1 MTNKSE
7 ADSKEI
13 YDNFKEVAKKHKER
27 IVSVEFNLTVGIGQ
41 QFSELMKAK
50 KFNTETVKDHEILM
64 LVPREMGMVK
74 IWYDGDLTDFKTLNR
89 WVKNVKNGELKPK
102 LRSKKISQEEI

>member
-1 MTNKSE
+1 
-7 ADSKEI
+7 
-13 YDNFKEVAKKHKER
+13 
-27 IVSVEFNLTVGIGQ
+27 
-41 QFSELMKAK
+41 MKAK

-89 WVKNVKNGELKPK
+89 WVKKVKDANQFVYFVIENANFCHILHK
-102 LRSKKISQEEI
+102 

>member
-1 MTNKSE
+1 LELEASPDVIKFNAHEFEKIFGKNDTVLALMTNKSE

-41 QFSELMKAK
+41 
-50 KFNTETVKDHEILM
+50 
-64 LVPREMGMVK
+64 
-74 IWYDGDLTDFKTLNR
+74 
-89 WVKNVKNGELKPK
+89 
-102 LRSKKISQEEI
+102 